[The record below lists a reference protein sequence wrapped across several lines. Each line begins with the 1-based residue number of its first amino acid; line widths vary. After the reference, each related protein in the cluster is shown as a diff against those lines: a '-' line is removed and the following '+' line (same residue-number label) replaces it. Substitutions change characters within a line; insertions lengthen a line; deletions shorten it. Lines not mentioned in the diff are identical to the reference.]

1 MKKPTLAETV
11 SAVMEGKITASNPKD
26 FAKRFDKQNETSFS
40 MWGDENDWKK
50 LMVAQERNYKISVV
64 SSNKEKENLEGKGF
78 KLVASGSGGS
88 GNEEYILAHPISK
101 DDELL

>member
-1 MKKPTLAETV
+1 MKKHTLAEAV
-11 SAVMEGKITASNPKD
+11 AAVMEGKITASNPKD

-64 SSNKEKENLEGKGF
+64 FSNKEKENLEGKGF
-78 KLVASGSGGS
+78 KLVANGSGGP

-101 DDELL
+101 YDELL